1 MQDKHEN
8 AKTAPGE
15 DPRVMEYLKR
25 AGLADENICELLH
38 IGYFT
43 APAAKGHHL
52 AEPGGLAIHSA
63 NVTEL
68 LLKLT
73 DSLGIEWESPKCP
86 YLIGMLHDLV
96 KTRCYKL
103 VSKDGEPPKYEYVQ
117 PAFPGH
123 GACSAMIATS
133 VVGTYLSEQVTAA
146 ITYHMGMFGVGREYT
161 VDEFNAAL
169 KIYKREI
176 IATHAADWWA
186 ARVTEEGAF

>member
-1 MQDKHEN
+1 MNDTRKNTMTE
-8 AKTAPGE
+8 TGE
-15 DPRVMEYLKR
+15 DPRVMNYLIAAGVSPGHLRELKR
-25 AGLADENICELLH
+25 
-38 IGYFT
+38 IGYFE

-52 AEPGGLAIHSA
+52 ADPGGLAIHSA

-146 ITYHMGMFGVGREYT
+146 ITYHMGMFGVGKEYT
-161 VDEFNAAL
+161 ADEFNAAL

-186 ARVTEEGAF
+186 ARVTEEGVF